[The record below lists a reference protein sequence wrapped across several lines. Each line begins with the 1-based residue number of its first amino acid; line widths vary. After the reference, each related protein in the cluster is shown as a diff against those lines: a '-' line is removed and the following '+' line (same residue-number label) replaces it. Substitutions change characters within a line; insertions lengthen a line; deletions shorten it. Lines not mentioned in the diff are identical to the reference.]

1 MRLRTIM
8 DAAST
13 LPTFYL
19 LSAAAF
25 GAALSAL
32 AIALY
37 SSRTKAWEVLH
48 AFVLRRI
55 MRDSMKSGD
64 VREFRPRRSR

>member
-1 MRLRTIM
+1 M

-25 GAALSAL
+25 GAALAAVSIGL
-32 AIALY
+32 AMGQPRFWDWIYAI
-37 SSRTKAWEVLH
+37 S
-48 AFVLRRI
+48 LRRI